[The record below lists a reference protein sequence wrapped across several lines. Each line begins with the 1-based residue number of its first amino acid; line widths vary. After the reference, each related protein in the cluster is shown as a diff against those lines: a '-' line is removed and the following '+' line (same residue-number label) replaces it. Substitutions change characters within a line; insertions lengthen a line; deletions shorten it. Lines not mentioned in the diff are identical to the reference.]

1 MLISHSLTLETK
13 DVNKK
18 IKAQIFFKILLHNQK
33 SGNLQVCKTVFLLKL
48 ADKKYIFKIFLFM

>member
-48 ADKKYIFKIFLFM
+48 AFKIFPFM